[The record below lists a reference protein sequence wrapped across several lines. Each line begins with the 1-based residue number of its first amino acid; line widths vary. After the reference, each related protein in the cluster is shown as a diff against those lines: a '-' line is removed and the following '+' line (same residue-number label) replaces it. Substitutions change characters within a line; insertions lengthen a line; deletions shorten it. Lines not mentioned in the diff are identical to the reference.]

1 MKRGTKV
8 EQFGEKL
15 SAARRAKGYTQ
26 EQLAEKLIVSR
37 TNISRWESGKMMPD
51 LDTINRLS
59 QILDCDFFA
68 AEEGS
73 ADAQADAAP
82 APETL
87 SPAQDSP
94 EQISGC
100 DSFTAEESSAG
111 AQADVAPAP
120 ETLSPAQDSPEQ
132 FEAVCAAPK
141 KHRARK
147 WLLIASG
154 AALICAALLF
164 ALSLNGKSTGEKP
177 KANVVIT
184 PKDNPTY
191 AINAGEDMFQGGVGW
206 FYEFKFEETAGVPFT
221 IKEYIVTTVTD
232 GGYEFSD
239 YFTGDE
245 IAPYLDGATL
255 HAGEPKTT
263 RGGFPIGPAQ
273 GVRVTLN
280 GTDANGNDLS
290 FSGYVELSKE
300 IKD

>member
-1 MKRGTKV
+1 MGKRQFVIVQKTQNIFKSAFHLEKARSFRYNVKYEVMKRGTKV

-68 AEEGS
+68 AEEN
-73 ADAQADAAP
+73 
-82 APETL
+82 
-87 SPAQDSP
+87 
-94 EQISGC
+94 
-100 DSFTAEESSAG
+100 SAG
-111 AQADVAPAP
+111 AQADAAPAP

-141 KHRARK
+141 KHRTRK